1 MITILFVDDEELF
14 LESMR
19 KRLESRGFHV
29 LALNRG
35 VKAIE
40 AARRNPVDVAILDL
54 KMPGMDGNELL
65 RILKREHPWI
75 EVIVLTGHGG
85 VDEEFQSVVDG
96 AHAYLHKPCSI
107 EDILD
112 AVAKAY
118 KRRLMN
124 KFKVKEDRLN
134 ALIEAENPKGNA
146 LGALKAMVKL
156 EKGFKE
162 IS

>member
-1 MITILFVDDEELF
+1 MITLMFVDDEEQF
-14 LESMR
+14 LESMK
-19 KRLESRGFHV
+19 KRLEARGFHV
-29 LALNRG
+29 IALNRG

-40 AARRNPVDVAILDL
+40 AARKNPVDVAIVDL

-65 RILKREHPWI
+65 RTLKREHPWM
-75 EVIVLTGHGG
+75 EVIILTGHGG

-96 AHAYLHKPCSI
+96 AHAYLHKPCNI

-112 AVAKAY
+112 AILKAY

-124 KFKVKEDRLN
+124 KFKMTEDRLD
-134 ALIEAENPKGNA
+134 ALIEAENPKRNA
-146 LGALKAMVKL
+146 LGALRAMEKL